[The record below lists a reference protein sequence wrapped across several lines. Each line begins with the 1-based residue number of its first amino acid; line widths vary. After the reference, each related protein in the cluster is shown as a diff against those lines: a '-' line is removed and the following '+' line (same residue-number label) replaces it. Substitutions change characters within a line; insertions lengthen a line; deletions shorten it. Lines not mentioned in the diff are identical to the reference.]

1 MINYD
6 GVTKGNINKRK
17 LNWPLII
24 YLWYRI
30 LILGGFG
37 SEKINGLL
45 NLIKQEGD
53 DAYSII
59 DKIFLYNRSAYEAK
73 LPKPWRKTWTKW
85 FWNLKN
91 SKAFIEYSN
100 NIQDVHKKYEEFNQS
115 RKCNVLIAF
124 DDILVDMISN
134 KKLNLIV
141 P

>member
-6 GVTKGNINKRK
+6 DVTKGNINKRK

-45 NLIKQEGD
+45 NLIKQEDD

-59 DKIFLYNRSAYEAK
+59 DKIYLYNRNA
-73 LPKPWRKTWTKW
+73 
-85 FWNLKN
+85 
-91 SKAFIEYSN
+91 
-100 NIQDVHKKYEEFNQS
+100 
-115 RKCNVLIAF
+115 
-124 DDILVDMISN
+124 
-134 KKLNLIV
+134 
-141 P
+141 